1 MSEEKSLKEEIVEL
15 LKSKGLDVAEDAA
28 IGVVKGLFEVL
39 PAIVLKTEN
48 KYDDLLI
55 PMLAVLE
62 PKVMELL
69 DGIDGKEG

>member
-1 MSEEKSLKEEIVEL
+1 MSEEKNLKEEIVEL
-15 LKSKGLDVAEDAA
+15 LKGKGLEVAEDAA